1 MGVSSQLMCMPVSP
15 CTTPLAPGVHC
26 LGHSC
31 LCMYTC
37 SNLVAGTPQAQH
49 PSPMAHSYTPLTN
62 EAPSCHFCR
71 YLNDIFTLEIR
82 EGMSLQWV
90 CPTIEGPCPTPRES
104 HSAIAYGS
112 KLIIFGGMNGRRLGD
127 CWMLDT
133 GEQHDQHLQLQCH
146 VMSCDVT

>member
-1 MGVSSQLMCMPVSP
+1 MGVFNLLICMPVSLS
-15 CTTPLAPGVHC
+15 TTPLALGVHC
-26 LGHSC
+26 LSHSG
-31 LCMYTC
+31 LCMCTYSYLLAPTTN
-37 SNLVAGTPQAQH
+37 STSAHGPQLH
-49 PSPMAHSYTPLTN
+49 LPTY
-62 EAPSCHFCR
+62 EAPSCHSCR

-133 GEQHDQHLQLQCH
+133 GEQHYQHLQLQCH

>member
-1 MGVSSQLMCMPVSP
+1 MTVYL
-15 CTTPLAPGVHC
+15 H
-26 LGHSC
+26 
-31 LCMYTC
+31 
-37 SNLVAGTPQAQH
+37 
-49 PSPMAHSYTPLTN
+49 
-62 EAPSCHFCR
+62 R

-112 KLIIFGGMNGRRLGD
+112 KLVIFGGMNGRRLGD

-133 GEQHDQHLQLQCH
+133 GEQHTHCVGLAPSPLLQKRL
-146 VMSCDVT
+146 TP

>member
-1 MGVSSQLMCMPVSP
+1 MDLKGGKGRRGEEKEKGGDSKYFSLLLH
-15 CTTPLAPGVHC
+15 CTV
-26 LGHSC
+26 
-31 LCMYTC
+31 
-37 SNLVAGTPQAQH
+37 
-49 PSPMAHSYTPLTN
+49 
-62 EAPSCHFCR
+62 CR

-112 KLIIFGGMNGRRLGD
+112 KLVIFGGMNGRRLGD

-133 GEQHDQHLQLQCH
+133 G
-146 VMSCDVT
+146 

>member
-1 MGVSSQLMCMPVSP
+1 MARGLVTLHHP
-15 CTTPLAPGVHC
+15 CSTPTHTAPPTPTH
-26 LGHSC
+26 H
-31 LCMYTC
+31 TC
-37 SNLVAGTPQAQH
+37 GG
-49 PSPMAHSYTPLTN
+49 PSHAS
-62 EAPSCHFCR
+62 AFVFCR

-112 KLIIFGGMNGRRLGD
+112 KLIVFGGMNGRRLGD

-133 GEQHDQHLQLQCH
+133 GEQHCVQPKTVGCG
-146 VMSCDVT
+146 VM

>member
-1 MGVSSQLMCMPVSP
+1 M
-15 CTTPLAPGVHC
+15 
-26 LGHSC
+26 
-31 LCMYTC
+31 
-37 SNLVAGTPQAQH
+37 VAGTPQTQRA
-49 PSPMAHSYTPLTN
+49 PIAHSYTSLTN
-62 EAPSCHFCR
+62 EPPSCHFCR

-133 GEQHDQHLQLQCH
+133 GEEHNQNLQLE
-146 VMSCDVT
+146 CDVKSHDTYSTV